1 MKICTQFYMVVAI
14 SFKKCIEKVV
24 CSIVVAERCY
34 TFRDNIQNCT
44 TLCFL
49 QRCYTVC
56 EKLHKV
62 THNPET
68 GQGLSIQFIVWVQI
82 LLFLYWSVHYIVSF
96 YLSISSRTW
105 LPNSEH
111 DNLIRS
117 TLLLE
122 MYGMLGDSDSNH
134 NALGICCLHQFC
146 PFHMHKPEDSTLL
159 LPIIVE
165 ADWAN
170 IDVSG

>member
-1 MKICTQFYMVVAI
+1 MDLNTAFVYIVPFPIHASRSLTPSRILLSSPNTTRSLITIGFESPYNKAAIIRFEEIMKICTQFYMVVAI

-68 GQGLSIQFIVWVQI
+68 GQGLSIQFIV
-82 LLFLYWSVHYIVSF
+82 
-96 YLSISSRTW
+96 
-105 LPNSEH
+105 
-111 DNLIRS
+111 
-117 TLLLE
+117 
-122 MYGMLGDSDSNH
+122 
-134 NALGICCLHQFC
+134 
-146 PFHMHKPEDSTLL
+146 
-159 LPIIVE
+159 
-165 ADWAN
+165 
-170 IDVSG
+170 